1 LFKIISNIC
10 LRKKGRTSKKTKEK
24 GRIHHGIEILC
35 FLRQLINK
43 IDFKL
48 PDRAK
53 YNQLQR
59 K

>member
-1 LFKIISNIC
+1 MFKKEGGNKQKNK
-10 LRKKGRTSKKTKEK
+10 RKKAG
-24 GRIHHGIEILC
+24 
-35 FLRQLINK
+35 FINK